1 MECPPDNQPQK
12 EKSRE
17 TIHMGL
23 TPFESRVFEA
33 SLSKNW
39 RALELLSQH

>member
-12 EKSRE
+12 EKSRQSIR
-17 TIHMGL
+17 TGL
-23 TPFESRVFEA
+23 TPLERRALEA
-33 SLSKNW
+33 SIRKNW